1 MPAAAGHR
9 HHCNASATESVHSTA
24 TIRAVQRRLARFLF
38 MRSLLAALLVASLA
52 NAAFADYPDRPI
64 KLIVPFA
71 AGAGTDAVARFTAQ
85 KLEEQLKQPVVVEN
99 RVGASGA
106 IGTQAVALAPA
117 DGYTLLFVA
126 SPFTTVAA
134 ATPLTANYDPV
145 RQFAPVALIAA
156 GPLVWIANAQAP
168 FGSMREMIAYARA
181 NPGKLAYGSAGAGG
195 VNHLA
200 LELFKNRTG
209 TDILHVPYKGI
220 APATTDLLG
229 GSIMTLTGTIP
240 AVLPHLKSGKARALA
255 VTGDKRSP
263 LLPDVPTMKETGA
276 NGTEVYNYWG
286 IVAPAGTPAAIVQ
299 RLNGEVQKFLGQKD
313 VQERLASDGVDLTPG
328 GPERLAAFIA
338 NDYNGWKRLVVDARL
353 KLE

>member
-1 MPAAAGHR
+1 
-9 HHCNASATESVHSTA
+9 
-24 TIRAVQRRLARFLF
+24 
-38 MRSLLAALLVASLA
+38 MRSYVRPLAGLLAALAATLA
-52 NAAFADYPDRPI
+52 AADYPDRPI

-106 IGTQAVALAPA
+106 IGTQAVATSAA

-134 ATPLTANYDPV
+134 ATPATANYDPV

-156 GPLVWIANAQAP
+156 GPLVWISNAQAP
-168 FGSMREMIAYARA
+168 YSSMKEMIAFARA

-200 LELFKNRTG
+200 LELFKVKTG
-209 TDILHVPYKGI
+209 TEILHVPYKGI

-229 GSIMTLTGTIP
+229 GSIALLTGTIP
-240 AVLPHLKSGKARALA
+240 AVLPHVKGGKARALA

-263 LLPDVPTMKETGA
+263 LMPDVPTMKEAGA

-286 IVAPAGTPAAIVQ
+286 IVAPAGTPAAVVT
-299 RLNGEVQKFLGQKD
+299 RLNAEVQKFLAQKD
-313 VQERLASDGVDLTPG
+313 VQERLSGDGVDLTPG
-328 GPERLAAFIA
+328 GPDRLAAFIA
-338 NDYNGWKRLVVDARL
+338 NDYNGWKRLVSDARL

>member
-1 MPAAAGHR
+1 
-9 HHCNASATESVHSTA
+9 
-24 TIRAVQRRLARFLF
+24 
-38 MRSLLAALLVASLA
+38 MRSLFSVVALLFTVSV
-52 NAAFADYPDRPI
+52 FADYPDRPI
-64 KLIVPFA
+64 KIIVPFA

-85 KLEEQLKQPVVVEN
+85 KLEEQLKQPVIVEN

-106 IGTQAVALAPA
+106 IGTQFVAGSAA

-134 ATPLTANYDPV
+134 ATPAIANYDPI
-145 RQFAPVALIAA
+145 RQFTPIALIAA

-168 FGSMREMIAYARA
+168 FTSMREMIAYAQS

-200 LELFKNRTG
+200 LELFKLKTG
-209 TDILHVPYKGI
+209 TEILHVPYKGI

-229 GSIMTLTGTIP
+229 GSIALLTGTIP
-240 AVLPHLKSGKARALA
+240 AVLPHIKGGRARALA
-255 VTGDKRSP
+255 VTGDKRSA
-263 LLPDVPTMKETGA
+263 LMPDVPTMKEAGA

-286 IVAPAGTPAAIVQ
+286 LVAPAGTSAAIVN
-299 RLNGEVQKFLGQKD
+299 RLNAEVQKFLAQRD
-313 VQERLASDGVDLTPG
+313 VQERLANDGVDLTPG

-338 NDYNGWKRLVVDARL
+338 HDYNGWKKLVVDAKL
-353 KLE
+353 KVE